1 MLASRRLFETGY
13 NRAGSIHLVA
23 QRRLDARVGWQVHI
37 DARAEADKAVALPAR
52 EFVSRLDIAQD
63 APRDQASH
71 LHAGDVNA
79 GVGTDPQRIALVFG
93 RRLVQR
99 GVDET
104 AGVVKDLLYL
114 AVHRRAI
121 GVNVEHVHEYANLDR
136 VAVEVGIARFLH
148 RHDAPVRGRHH
159 RLRITRYLA
168 PGVAEKL
175 QHEHGDEPERNRPK
189 ETEPGHQ
196 RRRGAGER
204 EEGPAFPGDKGV
216 RIIHRQEADGAGRGV
231 NGALALTPPSSFLPS
246 SLTGPPTC
254 SSGSTA
260 SSPAV
265 SRPPPRSGVRR

>member
-37 DARAEADKAVALPAR
+37 DARAEADEAVALPAR
-52 EFVSRLDIAQD
+52 EFVSRLYVAQD
-63 APRDQASH
+63 APRDQARH

-79 GVGTDPQRIALVFG
+79 GVGSDPQRIALVFG
-93 RRLVQR
+93 RCLVQR
-99 GVDET
+99 GIDET

-121 GVNVEHVHEYANLDR
+121 GVNVEHVHEYADLDR
-136 VAVEVGIARFLH
+136 VAVEIGVAHFLH
-148 RHDAPVRGRHH
+148 CHDAAVRGRHH
-159 RLRITRYLA
+159 RLRITRHLA
-168 PGVAEKL
+168 RRIAEKL

-196 RRRGAGER
+196 RRRGDGER

-216 RIIHRQEADGAGRGV
+216 RIVHRRETDGAGRGISGV
-231 NGALALTPPSSFLPS
+231 LALTPPSSYLPS
-246 SLTGPPTC
+246 SWTGPPTC
-254 SSGSTA
+254 SS
-260 SSPAV
+260 
-265 SRPPPRSGVRR
+265 